1 MIRQMQ
7 NRRLLANNI
16 INSSKTSLKNNR
28 QVNNSRISS
37 RKRDWQTIMLLGS
50 LAATL
55 LLATPAEA
63 ESSIAN
69 SLKLSPANLEMAR
82 LQDPAENTGN
92 SVRFRPKL
100 RGKETPI
107 NAKLIAAFMFG
118 NSVIERLQEEAPNQ
132 EQPELRSQPYRD
144 SEKSILPSQLASET
158 VDRSTYL
165 LLSLSERHLYLYKEG
180 RMQGAYPVAIGKA
193 GWETPTG
200 IFTVIEKIDK
210 PAWENPLTGAYIP
223 AGPNNPLGSKW
234 IGFWTD
240 GNNDI
245 GFHGTPNEGAIGW
258 AVSHGC
264 VRMRNRDIV
273 ALFDLVDVG
282 TTVKVEP

>member
-1 MIRQMQ
+1 M
-7 NRRLLANNI
+7 N
-16 INSSKTSLKNNR
+16 
-28 QVNNSRISS
+28 
-37 RKRDWQTIMLLGS
+37 
-50 LAATL
+50 
-55 LLATPAEA
+55 
-63 ESSIAN
+63 
-69 SLKLSPANLEMAR
+69 LSPAKVEEAK
-82 LQDPAENTGN
+82 LQDSKAEDTGDA
-92 SVRFRPKL
+92 VRFRP
-100 RGKETPI
+100 
-107 NAKLIAAFMFG
+107 
-118 NSVIERLQEEAPNQ
+118 NQ
-132 EQPELRSQPYRD
+132 DQPESRSQPYGD
-144 SEKSILPSQLASET
+144 SGKSILPSKLASEA
-158 VDRSTYL
+158 VDSETYL

-180 RMQGAYPVAIGKA
+180 RMQGAYPVAIGKP

-240 GNNDI
+240 GTNHI

>member
-7 NRRLLANNI
+7 NKWLLANNL
-16 INSSKTSLKNNR
+16 INSLKNR
-28 QVNNSRISS
+28 QVNCSITGSKKGDGQRL
-37 RKRDWQTIMLLGS
+37 MLLGS
-50 LAATL
+50 IAATL
-55 LLATPAEA
+55 LLASPAA
-63 ESSIAN
+63 ATTYIAN
-69 SLKLSPANLEMAR
+69 FINLFPAKVENAKLR
-82 LQDPAENTGN
+82 YTAENTGEKLK
-92 SVRFRPKL
+92 FWPKQ
-100 RGKETPI
+100 RVKETPI
-107 NAKLIAAFMFG
+107 NAKLIAIFMFG
-118 NSVIERLQEEAPNQ
+118 NSVIKRLQEEAPNQ
-132 EQPELRSQPYRD
+132 EQPGSRSQPYRD
-144 SEKSILPSQLASET
+144 SDNSTFPSKLASET

-240 GNNDI
+240 GTNHI